1 MQDARLINA
10 FETPAAGKSCNFRTD
25 FSAREAYEMQDA
37 STGQRPNVG
46 AVCVS
51 IVLHSPTKRTVKT
64 YVKEVV
70 SEEDANGYARW
81 VVEVSK
87 GEVTEEEKVALTTDV
102 YFGYARNKGDGRFH
116 HTFHQDILRLLKT
129 GKARTS
135 TQSAHPAAPLPSLTA
150 CCAQQVKHAF
160 AAWHDGK
167 VLPGCKNYAKEP
179 GEKWATFEARLPELE
194 HAFGFMDGAIVQ
206 YQNREAIHGTCR
218 SFADIGVRM
227 THDIHEKHDFKGPWD
242 NYGKES
248 TDSRRKDVVSG
259 AATIN
264 NAYAHAKH
272 NAIRMS
278 KPVDKVSGEGEHLV
292 GRRRELALPP
302 HPPLSAGEER
312 RALAR
317 LLGRQVLP
325 LVLPLRRGRG
335 REAPRRHPP
344 RRRHARARRRQ
355 GARLDGVQALR
366 GRHDDGG
373 GRLQQRLLV
382 RPLAPGLLLLAAA
395 GGVLQPRRLEPP

>member
-10 FETPAAGKSCNFRTD
+10 FGTPAAGKSCNFRTD

-179 GEKWATFEARLPELE
+179 GEKWAEADFPPLLPLLVE
-194 HAFGFMDGAIVQ
+194 AQGFTDGAPPQ
-206 YQNREAIHGTCR
+206 YQQRQTTHGTAR
-218 SFADIGVRM
+218 SFADTGVRM
-227 THDIHEKHDFKGPWD
+227 THDVHERYDFKGPWD
-242 NYGKES
+242 AFGKES
-248 TDSRRKDVVSG
+248 TESRRG
-259 AATIN
+259 AVRNRSAVIN
-264 NAYAHAKH
+264 NAYLHAKH
-272 NAIRMS
+272 NSQAMARP
-278 KPVDKVSGEGEHLV
+278 KQVHEG
-292 GRRRELALPP
+292 RTAQLALPTA
-302 HPPLSAGEER
+302 LSLLSHTLLAHSCSPRSLTLLTSSPAHTGEER
-312 RALAR
+312 GALAR
-317 LLGRQVLP
+317 L
-325 LVLPLRRGRG
+325 
-335 REAPRRHPP
+335 
-344 RRRHARARRRQ
+344 RRR
-355 GARLDGVQALR
+355 
-366 GRHDDGG
+366 
-373 GRLQQRLLV
+373 
-382 RPLAPGLLLLAAA
+382 
-395 GGVLQPRRLEPP
+395 